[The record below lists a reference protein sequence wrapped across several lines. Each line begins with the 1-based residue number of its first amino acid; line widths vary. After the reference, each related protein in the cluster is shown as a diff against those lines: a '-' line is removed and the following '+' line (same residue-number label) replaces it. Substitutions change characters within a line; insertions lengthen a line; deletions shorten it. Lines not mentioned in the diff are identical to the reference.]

1 MRSGPLRDIYGPPGP
16 PKRSVLAT
24 GGPFGARTGPNIG
37 FWLLSPVGWG
47 HMGQN
52 GAVRS
57 GHTVALLWTPHM
69 PIFRR
74 KFYGPPKGPPVAK
87 TSPSGGPG
95 VPVEVPEHMTSMLP
109 TQLDQSVTVGTK
121 LGPWG
126 PLRTSRALQGPV
138 GPQKGLFRST
148 RTSRAPKRPFWASG
162 GTYMAP
168 GWAKMTSTYVLY
180 MWGVI

>member
-1 MRSGPLRDIYGPPGP
+1 MTRFE
-16 PKRSVLAT
+16 PKCQQSIHQGMPHPYHALWSIKRHLWSSWAPQKVR
-24 GGPFGARTGPNIG
+24 FGYRTGPNIV

-74 KFYGPPKGPPVAK
+74 KFYGPPKGPPGAK

-121 LGPWG
+121 LGLWG
-126 PLRTSRALQGPV
+126 LLRTSRALRGPL
-138 GPQKGLFRST
+138 GPPKGLFGPLGVLIWPQGG
-148 RTSRAPKRPFWASG
+148 PK
-162 GTYMAP
+162 
-168 GWAKMTSTYVLY
+168 
-180 MWGVI
+180 

>member
-1 MRSGPLRDIYGPPGP
+1 MDAAYLGGLIAGIWAQIGSPRAFQGPTKP
-16 PKRSVLAT
+16 PKGAS
-24 GGPFGARTGPNIG
+24 GARTGPNIG
-37 FWLLSPVGWG
+37 FWLFSPAGWG

-74 KFYGPPKGPPVAK
+74 KFYGPPKGPPGAK

-121 LGPWG
+121 
-126 PLRTSRALQGPV
+126 
-138 GPQKGLFRST
+138 
-148 RTSRAPKRPFWASG
+148 
-162 GTYMAP
+162 
-168 GWAKMTSTYVLY
+168 
-180 MWGVI
+180 

>member
-1 MRSGPLRDIYGPPGP
+1 MRS
-16 PKRSVLAT
+16 A

-74 KFYGPPKGPPVAK
+74 KFYGPPKGPPGAK
-87 TSPSGGPG
+87 TSPSRGPRSTNRG
-95 VPVEVPEHMTSMLP
+95 PRAHDTH
-109 TQLDQSVTVGTK
+109 VTH
-121 LGPWG
+121 
-126 PLRTSRALQGPV
+126 PV
-138 GPQKGLFRST
+138 GLISD
-148 RTSRAPKRPFWASG
+148 S
-162 GTYMAP
+162 
-168 GWAKMTSTYVLY
+168 LD
-180 MWGVI
+180 